1 MDKDINL
8 EELSNLIPI
17 RLKIARMA
25 RGYKSR
31 SDFAKACKAP
41 ITTYRAHERGDY
53 EIKATDIIRYTHQL
67 DISIRWLLTGAG
79 HALEHQPEPN
89 PETLAIF
96 LYYSRL
102 ESSKA
107 EIKQIAEQE
116 ATQILIK

>member
-1 MDKDINL
+1 MDNNINL
-8 EELSNLIPI
+8 EELSDLIPI

-31 SDFAKACKAP
+31 REFAEACGAP
-41 ITTYRAHERGDY
+41 VTTYRAHERGDY
-53 EIKATDIIRYTHQL
+53 EIKASDILRYTHKL
-67 DISIRWLLTGAG
+67 DISIRWLLLGAG
-79 HALEHQPEPN
+79 HALEHQAAPD

-102 ESSKA
+102 ESSKT